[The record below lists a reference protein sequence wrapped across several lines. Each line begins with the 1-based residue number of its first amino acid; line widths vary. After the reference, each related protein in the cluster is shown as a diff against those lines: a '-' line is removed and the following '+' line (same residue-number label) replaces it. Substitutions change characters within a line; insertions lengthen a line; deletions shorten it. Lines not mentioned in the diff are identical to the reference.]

1 VVGSVDDEP
10 RHRPVVR
17 PAANANSKQKIN
29 AKPFLVVA
37 GIGKEPRLGRWISVK
52 GDARNGAMVFAFE
65 PRTPSSIVP

>member
-1 VVGSVDDEP
+1 MSSDDEP

-17 PAANANSKQKIN
+17 PAPAPNSNSKQKTN

-52 GDARNGAMVFAFE
+52 GDARNGALVFVFE
-65 PRTPSSIVP
+65 PRTGPVL